1 MVRMHAWAAVAAMLV
16 LPAAASSPVM
26 AQVMAPFEIDAAP
39 SARPEKAVDLGGS
52 YAAIPPDEILP
63 PSAIKD
69 SLRAAGFAPVGTPRL
84 QGGQYR
90 VGAISADG
98 EEGRVMV
105 DGRSGKILRFIPASA
120 DYGLLQRPVPR
131 FREAGPIPRPKRSP
145 RRPLHRP
152 SRCRRCRDW
161 TERANRLT
169 AAKRFRA
176 KWIPVRV
183 KKTQRS
189 VFERSGSRFAS
200 RKRVTPSMQTPRAE
214 PGACRSHTHTY
225 EISCAGQAA
234 ALSPL
239 PITCG
244 WLAEVVIGMLRG
256 FFASGISRTRSTCSR
271 PFSSEAFFTVT

>member
-84 QGGQYR
+84 QGRQYR

-120 DYGLLQRPVPR
+120 DYGLLQRPAPR
-131 FREAGPIPRPKRSP
+131 FREAGPIPRPPRSIP
-145 RRPLHRP
+145 QLASRTTAPLPLERPVAAP
-152 SRCRRCRDW
+152 AAPPPAPAA
-161 TERANRLT
+161 RAADPVV
-169 AAKRFRA
+169 AAKPAPTPPPAPEA
-176 KWIPVRV
+176 KPAPTIAPTEPMPPV
-183 KKTQRS
+183 Q
-189 VFERSGSRFAS
+189 G
-200 RKRVTPSMQTPRAE
+200 
-214 PGACRSHTHTY
+214 
-225 EISCAGQAA
+225 
-234 ALSPL
+234 LD
-239 PITCG
+239 
-244 WLAEVVIGMLRG
+244 
-256 FFASGISRTRSTCSR
+256 
-271 PFSSEAFFTVT
+271 